1 VTCRWDSDAGDY
13 LVDGEPCRTDDYG
26 DATKHCTARRTCS
39 NHVGPG
45 EITCA
50 KCVGRSRMDLR
61 RIVELAPLA
70 MTQAIAVGVESE
82 AANLAGP
89 AADVEAW
96 SWRKVTAKQG
106 LVWHAS
112 LVEDDD
118 DFHPYTVLTRWEF
131 MLREDYGQ
139 QRSDATSIASAG
151 AYLERTLG
159 RMAQDEAQDFPL
171 FAREVRACR
180 NHLDAVLRNSS
191 QPERGAPCPDCKE
204 GGKVVRMSREY
215 GHWCDDPACTRQF
228 HYLDESGDRWV
239 CPANR
244 DHWRTHDEYVRW
256 IEERT
261 KVGA

>member
-89 AADVEAW
+89 AADLRVFEARRSISRAW
-96 SWRKVTAKQG
+96 IYTHVRQSARDWCEDPECARRHFKTQDG
-106 LVWHAS
+106 DRWHKRGIENA
-112 LVEDDD
+112 LADLLEDDD
-118 DFHPYTVLTRWEF
+118 EF
-131 MLREDYGQ
+131 IPTWCSL
-139 QRSDATSIASAG
+139 AG
-151 AYLERTLG
+151 
-159 RMAQDEAQDFPL
+159 
-171 FAREVRACR
+171 
-180 NHLDAVLRNSS
+180 
-191 QPERGAPCPDCKE
+191 
-204 GGKVVRMSREY
+204 
-215 GHWCDDPACTRQF
+215 
-228 HYLDESGDRWV
+228 
-239 CPANR
+239 
-244 DHWRTHDEYVRW
+244 
-256 IEERT
+256 I
-261 KVGA
+261 